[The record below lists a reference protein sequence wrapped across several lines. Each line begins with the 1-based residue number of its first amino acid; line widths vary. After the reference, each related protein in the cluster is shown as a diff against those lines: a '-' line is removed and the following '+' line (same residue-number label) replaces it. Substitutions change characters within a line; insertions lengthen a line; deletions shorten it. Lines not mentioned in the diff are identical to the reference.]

1 MLITSISIP
10 IAALCISAGFDLVAV
25 GQKIRFFRAR
35 CVVGTKIAKQQLI
48 GVLEYLAGKAIY

>member
-25 GQKIRFFRAR
+25 GQKIRFFRTR
-35 CVVGTKIAKQQLI
+35 CVVGTKLAKQQLI
-48 GVLEYLAGKAIY
+48 RVLEDLSGKAIY